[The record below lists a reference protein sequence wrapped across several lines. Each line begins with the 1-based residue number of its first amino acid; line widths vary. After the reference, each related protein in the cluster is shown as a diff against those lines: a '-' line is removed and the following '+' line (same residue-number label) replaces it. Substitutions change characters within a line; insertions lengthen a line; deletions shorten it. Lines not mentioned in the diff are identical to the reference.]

1 MRSALL
7 PFALVPTI
15 ASADVPN
22 VSADIAPVASLVSMV
37 MGDLGAPT
45 LLLAQGISPHDAAM
59 RPSQAQA
66 LQDSDIVVW
75 IGSGLTPFLDDS
87 IPKLATDATSI
98 ILLELD
104 APETIEGG
112 HDHSHGAHEDEH
124 ADEHDD
130 HDDHDEHDEHDD
142 KEEESHN
149 IDAHAWL
156 DPMNAV
162 AWLDEIALRLSE
174 TDPENAATYAAN
186 ASVAKADLI
195 ALNDQLAATLAPV
208 QDVPFITYHD
218 AFTYFTNHYGL
229 SNEGALLDSD
239 ADQPSAAHLTELRE
253 HIEEDG
259 IACVLTEPQ
268 FDTRLIAT
276 VFEGRDVTSNMF
288 DILGSTLPLG
298 ADLYGDMLRAGADAI
313 VGCKQS

>member
-1 MRSALL
+1 MKL
-7 PFALVPTI
+7 FC
-15 ASADVPN
+15 
-22 VSADIAPVASLVSMV
+22 
-37 MGDLGAPT
+37 
-45 LLLAQGISPHDAAM
+45 IS
-59 RPSQAQA
+59 QKQ
-66 LQDSDIVVW
+66 
-75 IGSGLTPFLDDS
+75 T
-87 IPKLATDATSI
+87 
-98 ILLELD
+98 
-104 APETIEGG
+104 
-112 HDHSHGAHEDEH
+112 
-124 ADEHDD
+124 
-130 HDDHDEHDEHDD
+130 
-142 KEEESHN
+142 
-149 IDAHAWL
+149 
-156 DPMNAV
+156 
-162 AWLDEIALRLSE
+162 
-174 TDPENAATYAAN
+174 PENAATYAAN

>member
-87 IPKLATDATSI
+87 IPKLAPDATSI

-104 APETIEGG
+104 APEAIEGG

-124 ADEHDD
+124 ADEHDEHDDEHDEHDD
-130 HDDHDEHDEHDD
+130 HDDHDDEHDD

-156 DPMNAV
+156 DPINAV
-162 AWLDEIALRLSE
+162 AWLDEIVLHLSE
-174 TDPENAATYAAN
+174 TDPRKR
-186 ASVAKADLI
+186 SDLCGKRI
-195 ALNDQLAATLAPV
+195 RGQ
-208 QDVPFITYHD
+208 
-218 AFTYFTNHYGL
+218 G
-229 SNEGALLDSD
+229 
-239 ADQPSAAHLTELRE
+239 R
-253 HIEEDG
+253 
-259 IACVLTEPQ
+259 
-268 FDTRLIAT
+268 FDRVERPI
-276 VFEGRDVTSNMF
+276 GRDTGACSGRPVHH
-288 DILGSTLPLG
+288 IPRRVYLLHQPL
-298 ADLYGDMLRAGADAI
+298 RP
-313 VGCKQS
+313 V